1 MCVPLCEARGG
12 KINVQQTD
20 TDRQTDRQTNQLTYG
35 KVHMQEGAAN
45 NIFEYY
51 YLIHSLYAYYP
62 PLYRTSF

>member
-45 NIFEYY
+45 NIFEYCCPV
-51 YLIHSLYAYYP
+51 HSLDAYYSS
-62 PLYRTSF
+62 LYRTSI

>member
-1 MCVPLCEARGG
+1 MCVPSCKAHGG

-20 TDRQTDRQTNQLTYG
+20 TDRQTNQLTYG

-51 YLIHSLYAYYP
+51 CLVHSLYAYYP
-62 PLYRTSF
+62 SLYRTSI